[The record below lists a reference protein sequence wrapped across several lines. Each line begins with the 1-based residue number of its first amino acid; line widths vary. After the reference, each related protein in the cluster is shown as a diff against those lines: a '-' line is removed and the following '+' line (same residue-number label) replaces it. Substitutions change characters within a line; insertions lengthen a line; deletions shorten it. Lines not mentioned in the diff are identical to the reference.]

1 MGAILG
7 GTMRAPFTGV
17 VFAFEL
23 THDISA
29 LLPLL
34 AASFIAHGFTV
45 LTLRR
50 SILTE
55 KVSRRGFHVSREYAL
70 DPLELLFVRDVMRTK
85 VIALPDHLP
94 LGAIGER
101 LRRDGPSGQ
110 RLIPIV
116 GSNGVLVGVATRHE
130 LRAAADAE
138 RGSARES
145 GPVGDLARRAPAT
158 ACPDESLRHVVHRM
172 AETGLTRFP
181 VVAEDGS
188 GRLIGMVSLED
199 LLQARARHLEDEI
212 RRDQVI
218 PVSLV
223 LPRFGS
229 GGPPGAGAA
238 MPDA

>member
-1 MGAILG
+1 
-7 GTMRAPFTGV
+7 MRAPFTGV

-23 THDISA
+23 THDVSA
-29 LLPLL
+29 ILPLL

-70 DPLELLFVRDVMRTK
+70 DPLELLFVRDVMRTR
-85 VIALPDHLP
+85 VLALPDHLP

-101 LRRDGPSGQ
+101 LRRDGHSRQ

-116 GSNGVLVGVATRHE
+116 GSGGVLVGVATRYE
-130 LRAAADAE
+130 LREAAGAGDGDAAA
-138 RGSARES
+138 R
-145 GPVGDLARRAPAT
+145 PVGEMARRAPAT
-158 ACPDESLRHVVHRM
+158 ARPDESLRHVVHRM

-181 VVAEDGS
+181 VVDSGGS
-188 GRLIGMVSLED
+188 GRLVGMVSLED
-199 LLQARARHLEDEI
+199 LLQARARHLEDES

-223 LPRFGS
+223 LPRFGRSPGS
-229 GGPPGAGAA
+229 GPG
-238 MPDA
+238 